1 LLGSLDLFSVDE
13 LSSVLF
19 VGAIPGW
26 SFEKRGKHGAYPY
39 IDTSFRLKLNHYQ
52 ELEQSGFINSLYKG

>member
-19 VGAIPGW
+19 VRAPLW
-26 SFEKRGKHGAYPY
+26 SPEKRGKHGAYPY

-52 ELEQSGFINSLYKG
+52 ELERSGFINSLYKG

>member
-1 LLGSLDLFSVDE
+1 MLGSLDLFSVDE

-19 VGAIPGW
+19 VGGPLW

-52 ELEQSGFINSLYKG
+52 ESERSGFINSLYKG